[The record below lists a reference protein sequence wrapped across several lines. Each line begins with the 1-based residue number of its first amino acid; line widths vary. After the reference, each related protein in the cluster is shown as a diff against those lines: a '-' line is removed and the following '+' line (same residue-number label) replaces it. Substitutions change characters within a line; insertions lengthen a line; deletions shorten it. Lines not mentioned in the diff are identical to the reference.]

1 MPAKTRTKRDFQKI
15 LINPKSKGTV
25 PLLFNSFT
33 NYGTKSSET
42 DSIEKF
48 ICHQAER
55 NTVKQQH
62 ATTTTATKTTK
73 KLEKKN

>member
-15 LINPKSKGTV
+15 LINPKSKGTD

-33 NYGTKSSET
+33 NYATKSSET
-42 DSIEKF
+42 DSIERF
-48 ICHQAER
+48 LYHQAILS
-55 NTVKQQH
+55 TVKQQH
-62 ATTTTATKTTK
+62 ATTTATTTK